1 MLKKPEFNSK
11 KIFNSNKKSL
21 GSVSRSKVFESDK
34 SKINFENPN
43 NTVFEP
49 VKSKVTIPNFWS
61 KITDRFYD
69 WKRTKYD
76 CVWFREINSWF
87 VNFHVLRKI
96 NKNIFRSI
104 IAFLLIFVIYLSFFD
119 TYFLVK
125 SYDIRFGENSYL
137 SETQTN
143 FLISSLQKN
152 KVFGFIP
159 NNQYWF
165 LNTQTLTASAKG
177 IISDIKEIKLENRT
191 WPNKASLL
199 INTNPI
205 LVTLSV
211 KENNEQKF
219 WRVSPDGDIVSADN
233 AGIWENLVTVEKP
246 YQVAFQDKQNNN
258 SPTLKNVSFRNN
270 KVQLNK
276 FNLIQKL
283 WPVLKE
289 NEIKVVSTSIPSLVD
304 SDIFFLTENGT
315 KLMFDSQVFDS
326 DNQIRRINEFLRKI
340 DADGNKIIELEKS
353 GKLKYIDF
361 RIPKRLY
368 FCYNGDKC

>member
-76 CVWFREINSWF
+76 FVWFREINSWF

>member
-34 SKINFENPN
+34 SKINFESPTNK
-43 NTVFEP
+43 VFEP
-49 VKSKVTIPNFWS
+49 VKASVSVPNFWS
-61 KITDRFYD
+61 KITDKFYD
-69 WKRTKYD
+69 WKKTKYD
-76 CVWFREINSWF
+76 FGWFREINSWF
-87 VNFHVLRKI
+87 VNFHVLRRI
-96 NKNIFRSI
+96 NKNIFRSL

-125 SYDIRFGENSYL
+125 SYEIRFGENSYL

-143 FLISSLQKN
+143 FLINSLQKN

-165 LNTQTLTASAKG
+165 LNSQTLTTSAKG
-177 IISDIKEIKLENRT
+177 IIPDVKEIQLENRT
-191 WPNKASLL
+191 WPDKASLV

-211 KENNEQKF
+211 KENSEQKF
-219 WRVSPDGDIVSADN
+219 WRVSPEGDIVSADN

-246 YQVAFQDKQNNN
+246 YQVAFQDKQNND
-258 SPTLKNVSFRNN
+258 SPTLKNVSFKGN

-283 WPVLKE
+283 LPVLNQ

-326 DNQIRRINEFLRKI
+326 DNQIRRVNEFLRKI
-340 DADGNKIIELEKS
+340 DADGNKIIDLEKD

>member
-1 MLKKPEFNSK
+1 MIKKSQFNSK
-11 KIFNSNKKSL
+11 KIFSSNKKSL
-21 GSVSRSKVFESDK
+21 GYVSRSKVFEPDK
-34 SKINFENPN
+34 SKINIEKQTNK
-43 NTVFEP
+43 VFEP
-49 VKSKVTIPNFWS
+49 AKSKVTIPNFWS
-61 KITDRFYD
+61 KITDQFHD
-69 WKRTKYD
+69 WKKTKYD
-76 CVWFREINSWF
+76 FAWFREINSWF
-87 VNFHVLRKI
+87 VNFHILRKI
-96 NKNIFRSI
+96 NKNILRSI
-104 IAFLLIFVIYLSFFD
+104 IAFVLIFVIYLSFFD
-119 TYFLVK
+119 TFFLIK

-137 SETQTN
+137 SQTQTN
-143 FLISSLQKN
+143 FLINSLQKN

-165 LNTQTLTASAKG
+165 LNSQTLTTSAKV
-177 IISDIKEIKLENRT
+177 IIPDVKDVRLENRT
-191 WPNKASLL
+191 WPDKVSLV

-205 LVTLSV
+205 AVTLSV
-211 KENNEQKF
+211 KENNEQKY
-219 WRVSPDGDIVSADN
+219 WRVSPDGDVVSSDD

-246 YQVAFQDKQNNN
+246 YQVSFQDKQNND

-270 KVQLNK
+270 RVQINK
-276 FNLIQKL
+276 FDLIQKL

-289 NEIKVVSTSIPSLVD
+289 NELKVVSTSIPSLVD

-315 KLMFDSQVFDS
+315 KLLFDSQVFDS

-340 DADGNKIIELEKS
+340 DADGNKIIDLEKN